1 MFAMIVLTLAT
12 STPLA
17 ILDARYTTEAECV
30 RAGVA
35 QVLDRHSAI
44 FSFQCVPA
52 DYVDEALG
60 EPA

>member
-17 ILDARYTTEAECV
+17 ILDDRYGTEAECV
-30 RAGVA
+30 RAGVSH
-35 QVLDRHSAI
+35 VLNQKSAI

-60 EPA
+60 EAA